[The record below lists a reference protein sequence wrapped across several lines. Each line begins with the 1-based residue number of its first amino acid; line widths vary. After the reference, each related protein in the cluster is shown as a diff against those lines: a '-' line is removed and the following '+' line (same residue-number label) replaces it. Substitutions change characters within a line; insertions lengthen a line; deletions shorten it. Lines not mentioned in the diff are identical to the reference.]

1 MVNNGYINRLDG
13 LKEMIARDSDEG
25 WQQARVRDGKRCLD
39 GNGVDYRGGVA
50 TTVDGVACRP
60 WNELKQRN
68 PFHPSK
74 PKNISK
80 DLRSNFCRN
89 PDNDPRGPWCFVQ
102 TRNRVRYQYCNVRPC
117 NKRTPDLH
125 PNAYRP
131 LPQLENLLTTV
142 NLNTPVRN
150 S

>member
-50 TTVDGVACRP
+50 TTVDGVTCRP

-68 PFHPSK
+68 QFK
-74 PKNISK
+74 
-80 DLRSNFCRN
+80 F
-89 PDNDPRGPWCFVQ
+89 
-102 TRNRVRYQYCNVRPC
+102 
-117 NKRTPDLH
+117 
-125 PNAYRP
+125 
-131 LPQLENLLTTV
+131 
-142 NLNTPVRN
+142 NLNVYFSDRN
-150 S
+150 LWKNSLKMIIPKLNFEKKSISSEQAKEY

>member
-1 MVNNGYINRLDG
+1 MRLSR
-13 LKEMIARDSDEG
+13 LWSRTP
-25 WQQARVRDGKRCLD
+25 
-39 GNGVDYRGGVA
+39 GVQRISL
-50 TTVDGVACRP
+50 TVISIRT
-60 WNELKQRN
+60 LQRN

-102 TRNRVRYQYCNVRPC
+102 TRNRVRYQYCNIRSC
-117 NKRTPDLH
+117 NKRTPDMH

-131 LPQLENLLTTV
+131 LPQLENLLSTV

>member
-68 PFHPSK
+68 QF
-74 PKNISK
+74 I
-80 DLRSNFCRN
+80 
-89 PDNDPRGPWCFVQ
+89 
-102 TRNRVRYQYCNVRPC
+102 RYYVLMIL
-117 NKRTPDLH
+117 KF
-125 PNAYRP
+125 
-131 LPQLENLLTTV
+131 
-142 NLNTPVRN
+142 
-150 S
+150 